1 MGKDERESCSGA
13 SLRGPAG
20 SSIREGGVRFC
31 QGDTDMGHVQKAV
44 KFITKLFP
52 LWVVLFAALA
62 YLAPDIFKSHGKS
75 IPWLLG
81 IVMLGMGLTMSLD
94 DFRLVLKRPKD
105 VIAGVVLR
113 YVIMPGIA
121 FGVAKALALPPS
133 LAAGLILVGCC
144 PSGTASNVMTFIAKG
159 DTALSVTISSINTC
173 LAPIVTPFIFLFLAD
188 TLIPVD
194 AAALLIDILKI
205 VLAPI
210 AVGVAINMIAG
221 RLVKKI
227 VAFIPLIS
235 VAAII
240 AIIAIVVALSA
251 AKLATVA
258 AIAFVAVVLH
268 NTLGLSMGYGAAR
281 GIGMNHR
288 KGKAVAF
295 EIGMENSGLAVAL
308 AIAHLD
314 PVAAIPGAIF
324 SVWHNFSGSLLAG
337 YWGGRDEDEG
347 TAEAEAVAS
356 EAH

>member
-1 MGKDERESCSGA
+1 MDS
-13 SLRGPAG
+13 
-20 SSIREGGVRFC
+20 
-31 QGDTDMGHVQKAV
+31 VQKAV

-52 LWVVLFAALA
+52 LWVLLCAGIA
-62 YLAPDIFKSHGKS
+62 YLAPDPFKPYSKS

-94 DFRLVLKRPKD
+94 DFKLVFKRPRD
-105 VIAGVVLR
+105 VIAGVALR
-113 YVIMPGIA
+113 YAIMPGIA
-121 FGVAKALALPPS
+121 FGVSKILGLSPS

-210 AVGVAINMIAG
+210 AIGVAINMVAG
-221 RLVKKI
+221 GLVKR
-227 VAFIPLIS
+227 VVTFIPLVS

-240 AIIAIVVALSA
+240 AIITIVVALSA

-258 AIAFVAVVLH
+258 VIAFVAVVAH
-268 NTLGLSMGYGAAR
+268 NTLGLSLGYGAAR
-281 GIGMNHR
+281 GIGMSHR
-288 KGKAVAF
+288 KGKAVSF

-337 YWGGRDEDEG
+337 YWGGRDEDE
-347 TAEAEAVAS
+347 TAIEGAPVAEPR
-356 EAH
+356 